1 MTHEL
6 VGIELKFCSLTV
18 KSGFKNVI
26 LEIFLK
32 SEGSS
37 VWMCIEIA
45 KSKKLLLV
53 GCKNN

>member
-37 VWMCIEIA
+37 V
-45 KSKKLLLV
+45 
-53 GCKNN
+53 